1 MIDERTKQS
10 QEQLF
15 GLVAQKY
22 GCDNVEHLLRFL
34 YDYDLL
40 NFRHC
45 RAVQT
50 CMMVE
55 KLVAEGKYVSE
66 ALHMV
71 ADRLA
76 CSYECVRK
84 NYYSYC
90 ALWNKMKA
98 ELQICTP
105 PFAFNQLKQNT

>member
-10 QEQLF
+10 HEQLF

-84 NYYSYC
+84 NYYAYC

-105 PFAFNQLKQNT
+105 PFALNQLKQNT